1 MRSSLARCA
10 ATATLA
16 AATLAARPAA
26 AQMVGLPAV
35 QAPFPGRSFAVAL
48 DGGSA
53 SDGQRTAGVAIA
65 ARAGASRLTG
75 ALGLGVVQGFA
86 RSHPSI
92 GLRVAYLL
100 PFGTTGAIGVAPF
113 AGAGSVSRGKDAD
126 AVPVTGGRPPLP
138 GSLTVAPA
146 GVALG
151 YRRLVAGRAVAL
163 HVAPQVQ
170 LWRVGRSTGVD
181 ATTAYFGRVAVG
193 ADVAVTRQLGLALA
207 YETGGSTARLA
218 DGPRRRVF
226 GVGVS
231 YTPRRG
237 RR

>member
-1 MRSSLARCA
+1 MRSSLARRA
-10 ATATLA
+10 AAVTLATATLA
-16 AATLAARPAA
+16 AAARPAT

-75 ALGLGVVQGFA
+75 TLGFGVVQGFA
-86 RSHPSI
+86 RSHPSF

-100 PFGTTGAIGVAPF
+100 PFGASGAVGVAPF
-113 AGAGSVSRGKDAD
+113 VGIGSVNRGKNAD
-126 AVPVTGGRPPLP
+126 PVVAGGKPPLP
-138 GSLTVAPA
+138 GSLTMVPA
-146 GVALG
+146 GVSLG
-151 YRRLVAGRAVAL
+151 YRRLVAGRAVAV

-170 LWRVGRSTGVD
+170 LWRQNG
-181 ATTAYFGRVAVG
+181 TTTYGRVALG
-193 ADVAVTRQLGLALA
+193 ADVALTRQLGLALA
-207 YETGGSTARLA
+207 YETGGSAARLA